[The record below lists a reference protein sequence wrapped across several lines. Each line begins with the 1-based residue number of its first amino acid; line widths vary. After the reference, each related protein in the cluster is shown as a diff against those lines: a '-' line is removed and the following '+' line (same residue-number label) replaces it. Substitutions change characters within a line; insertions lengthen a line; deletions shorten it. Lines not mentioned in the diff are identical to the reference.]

1 MNENNRKKIEKNRK
15 KPVNNKKQTKH
26 TSFKAII
33 LVILCTILTST
44 GQILWKLSTSKIE
57 GFDIISLITN
67 IPLMLGFIS
76 YALGAV
82 LLIFALKEGELS
94 VIYPFIALSFI
105 WVTLTSIFLFHE
117 HVSILNWAGITA
129 ILIGVSLIGYGSD
142 KGSEGK

>member
-1 MNENNRKKIEKNRK
+1 MK
-15 KPVNNKKQTKH
+15 NNKINSKKEIKKSKAIK

-33 LVILCTILTST
+33 LVIFCTILTSA
-44 GQILWKLSTSKIE
+44 GQILWKISTSKIE

-67 IPLMLGFIS
+67 IPLILGFIS
-76 YALGAV
+76 YALGAI
-82 LLIFALKEGELS
+82 LLIYSLKEGELS

-117 HVSILNWAGITA
+117 HVSLLNWLGITA

-142 KGSEGK
+142 KGGKRK